1 MIRSNSFLDTG
12 TKFAYTIMKAVL
24 INHISKVKVS
34 PHVRP
39 HLLTM
44 VTASLT
50 RMHEVQRLISIGL
63 RDIHNWIRDERII

>member
-1 MIRSNSFLDTG
+1 
-12 TKFAYTIMKAVL
+12 MKEVL

-34 PHVRP
+34 PHVQP
-39 HLLTM
+39 HLPTM

-50 RMHEVQRLISIGL
+50 RMHAIQRLISTGL